1 VQDAIVVFLP
11 AVLLAWLAF
20 KIRGRALSPHATSV

>member
-1 VQDAIVVFLP
+1 LLP

-20 KIRGRALSPHATSV
+20 KVRGRVASAQVTSG